1 MLIDLWPMVIFQRLS
16 HELPGLQ
23 SCQHCL
29 VPRLLGTPDLS
40 GLNSATKIGNVGVKL
55 WVFPPFFPQCV
66 AIVWTTSHIFSKQSG
81 VLRGRLWDNL
91 IWVCPFFWWCLSTTP
106 MMCVTQSTA
115 ISTKKWL
122 HDGDLSWGYHLF
134 PMVPVVWSYPSH
146 SASLLTSECCRWS
159 FQLEKLHFEGTTT

>member
-1 MLIDLWPMVIFQRLS
+1 MTHGNFPA
-16 HELPGLQ
+16 
-23 SCQHCL
+23 L
-29 VPRLLGTPDLS
+29 VPWTPRPPKLPALLGASSPRYPRS
-40 GLNSATKIGNVGVKL
+40 FRAEFSNKNWECRRQVVG
-55 WVFPPFFPQCV
+55 FPAFFPQCV